1 MVPRPDGRA
10 QPDWAAKIHVVAHPA
25 YYHNYMLGELL
36 ASQLDHVIQA
46 RVLNAEGSRQAMNGR
61 RDVGDFLIEQFFR
74 HGKRMRW
81 DDLVQSATGE
91 PLTSKYFVSQFVAGR

>member
-1 MVPRPDGRA
+1 
-10 QPDWAAKIHVVAHPA
+10 
-25 YYHNYMLGELL
+25 
-36 ASQLDHVIQA
+36 
-46 RVLNAEGSRQAMNGR
+46 MNGR

-81 DDLVQSATGE
+81 DNLVQSATGE